1 MVLLF
6 DKFFVPLVSKLKS
19 IAEYYWDTSESL
31 IGPFQ
36 ANVSF
41 LYPLKTPDNLWFFY
55 FNRGYRNENT
65 GLKYK

>member
-6 DKFFVPLVSKLKS
+6 DKFFAPLVSKLKS

-31 IGPFQ
+31 NGPFQ
-36 ANVSF
+36 ANVLF
-41 LYPLKTPDNLWFFY
+41 LYPLKTLDNLWVFY
-55 FNRGYRNENT
+55 SYRGYRNEST